1 MFDNVVGIF
10 CSVFQIS
17 LGVPVS
23 QFKMQEVLPQQIE
36 AIKAYLD
43 RHVQKAT

>member
-1 MFDNVVGIF
+1 MFDNVVGF
-10 CSVFQIS
+10 SCSVFQIS

-36 AIKAYLD
+36 ALKAYLD
-43 RHVQKAT
+43 SNV